1 MIYKIKNMIQ
11 GNFGFPLYASTNYA
25 PGATGATFGPSSIMA
40 PISTILVTQG
50 NARVLDYYDL
60 NNNRITI
67 NLGNVASPTLLNLTL
82 LATGSSLTA
91 GVFYGFTIGKPF

>member
-1 MIYKIKNMIQ
+1 MIQ

-50 NARVLDYYDL
+50 TPRVLDYYDL
-60 NNNRITI
+60 NSNRITI
-67 NLGNVASPTLLNLTL
+67 PLGTVTSPTVFNLTI
-82 LATGSSLTA
+82 LATGPTLTPGA
-91 GVFYGFTIGKPF
+91 FYGFTVGKPF

>member
-1 MIYKIKNMIQ
+1 MIQ
-11 GNFGFPLYASTNYA
+11 GNYGFPLYASTNYA

-50 NARVLDYYDL
+50 NSRVLDYYDL

-67 NLGNVASPTLLNLTL
+67 SLGNLTSPSVLNLSL
-82 LATGSSLTA
+82 LATGSTLTPGA
-91 GVFYGFTIGKPF
+91 FYGFSQGKPF

>member
-1 MIYKIKNMIQ
+1 MIQ
-11 GNFGFPLYASTNYA
+11 GNYGFPLYASTNYA

-50 NARVLDYYDL
+50 AARVLDYYDL

-67 NLGNVASPTLLNLTL
+67 SLGTVTSPTVFNLTL
-82 LATGSSLTA
+82 LSTGPSLTP
-91 GVFYGFTIGKPF
+91 GVFYGFSQGKPF

>member
-1 MIYKIKNMIQ
+1 MIQ
-11 GNFGFPLYASTNYA
+11 GNFGFPLYASTNYN

-50 NARVLDYYDL
+50 AARVLDYYDL

-67 NLGNVASPTLLNLTL
+67 SLGTVTSPTVFNLTL
-82 LATGSSLTA
+82 LSTGPLLSSP
-91 GVFYGFTIGKPF
+91 GVFYGFTVGKPF

>member
-1 MIYKIKNMIQ
+1 MIQ
-11 GNFGFPLYASTNYA
+11 GNYGFPLYPSTNYA

-50 NARVLDYYDL
+50 NSRVLDYYDL

-67 NLGNVASPTLLNLTL
+67 ALGNLTSPSVLNLSL
-82 LATGSSLTA
+82 LATGSTLTA
-91 GVFYGFTIGKPF
+91 GAFYGFSQGKPF

>member
-1 MIYKIKNMIQ
+1 MIQ
-11 GNFGFPLYASTNYA
+11 GNYGFPLYPSTNYA

-50 NARVLDYYDL
+50 NSRVLDYYDL

-67 NLGNVASPTLLNLTL
+67 SLGNLTSPTVFNLTI
-82 LATGSSLTA
+82 LATGSSLTP
-91 GVFYGFTIGKPF
+91 GVFYGFSQGKPF

>member
-1 MIYKIKNMIQ
+1 MIQ
-11 GNFGFPLYASTNYA
+11 GNFGFPLYPSTNYN

-50 NARVLDYYDL
+50 PARVLDYYDL

-67 NLGNVASPTLLNLTL
+67 SLGTVTSPTVFNLTL
-82 LATGSSLTA
+82 LSTGPLLSTPE
-91 GVFYGFTIGKPF
+91 VFYGFTVGKPF

>member
-1 MIYKIKNMIQ
+1 
-11 GNFGFPLYASTNYA
+11 
-25 PGATGATFGPSSIMA
+25 MA